1 MNQIELDLYRTLPT
15 HKRYKADGEWVCSS
29 ITCVSYYHSCVV
41 LSKKYY
47 IMHCCVSNYRLI
59 CVYTYIHIWYVAQ
72 FQNMSVSLILFQ
84 INKLRRVL
92 VAFSWYDTSIGY
104 CQGLNRLAAIA
115 LLFLDEEHAFWC
127 LVTIVHHHL
136 PQDYYD
142 RSLLG
147 SQADQVLNFQHT
159 LPVHLHSLLYC
170 SVF

>member
-1 MNQIELDLYRTLPT
+1 MLCLAR
-15 HKRYKADGEWVCSS
+15 S
-29 ITCVSYYHSCVV
+29 IILCTVV
-41 LSKKYY
+41 LVTTDLS
-47 IMHCCVSNYRLI
+47 V
-59 CVYTYIHIWYVAQ
+59 YIHSRLWYVAQ

-147 SQADQVLNFQHT
+147 SQADQVLNFPTYTPCTSSLPTLLQRVLKDILKERVPALTQH
-159 LPVHLHSLLYC
+159 LANC
-170 SVF
+170 E

>member
-15 HKRYKADGEWVCSS
+15 HKRYKADGEWVCFS

-41 LSKKYY
+41 LSKKY
-47 IMHCCVSNYRLI
+47 ILCTVVL
-59 CVYTYIHIWYVAQ
+59 VTTDLPVYIHSRLWYVAQ
-72 FQNMSVSLILFQ
+72 FQNMSVSLIL
-84 INKLRRVL
+84 NKLRRVL

>member
-1 MNQIELDLYRTLPT
+1 MCRIIIHMWCLARSIVLCTVVLVTTDLPVYIHSIYMTLVYRTIPKHECFT
-15 HKRYKADGEWVCSS
+15 
-29 ITCVSYYHSCVV
+29 
-41 LSKKYY
+41 
-47 IMHCCVSNYRLI
+47 
-59 CVYTYIHIWYVAQ
+59 
-72 FQNMSVSLILFQ
+72 Q

-104 CQGLNRLAAIA
+104 CQGLNHLAAIA

-170 SVF
+170 SMF

>member
-1 MNQIELDLYRTLPT
+1 MYGIIIHLLCLARNIILCT
-15 HKRYKADGEWVCSS
+15 
-29 ITCVSYYHSCVV
+29 VV
-41 LSKKYY
+41 LVTTDLS
-47 IMHCCVSNYRLI
+47 V
-59 CVYTYIHIWYVAQ
+59 YIHIYMTLVCRTIPKHECFTDIISDQ
-72 FQNMSVSLILFQ
+72 QTSQSVM
-84 INKLRRVL
+84 
-92 VAFSWYDTSIGY
+92 AFSWYDTSIGY

-159 LPVHLHSLLYC
+159 PPVHLHSLLYC

>member
-1 MNQIELDLYRTLPT
+1 
-15 HKRYKADGEWVCSS
+15 
-29 ITCVSYYHSCVV
+29 
-41 LSKKYY
+41 
-47 IMHCCVSNYRLI
+47 
-59 CVYTYIHIWYVAQ
+59 
-72 FQNMSVSLILFQ
+72 MSVSLILFQ

>member
-29 ITCVSYYHSCVV
+29 ITCVSYYHSCIV
-41 LSKKYY
+41 LSKK
-47 IMHCCVSNYRLI
+47 HCCVSNYRLI
-59 CVYTYIHIWYVAQ
+59 CVYTYIHDFGIPKHEC
-72 FQNMSVSLILFQ
+72 FTDIIQ

-159 LPVHLHSLLYC
+159 FPVHLHSLLYC